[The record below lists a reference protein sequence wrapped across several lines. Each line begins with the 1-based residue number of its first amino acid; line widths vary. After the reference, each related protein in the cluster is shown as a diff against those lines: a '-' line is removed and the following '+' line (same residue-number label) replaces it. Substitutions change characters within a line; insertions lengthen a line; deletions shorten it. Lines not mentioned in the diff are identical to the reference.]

1 MIPILIVSGFLG
13 AGKTSLVRWLLAEAK
28 RNAKRVAVISNEF
41 GAIGIDQA
49 LLGAAGPA
57 VAQLDGG
64 CVCCRLSDELV
75 GTLEMLRRSVNPDQI
90 MLQRAV
96 RDACWDVVMLA
107 YNMMIPARI
116 RAAALDRIPNP
127 GDLLPS
133 LKASAPD
140 VPPEFWD
147 EFMKE
152 VDPNELVNLTV
163 PIYMRHFTEHEIQ
176 EMIRF
181 YRTPTGQK
189 LVQKQPQVMQE
200 SMQAGQ
206 LWAQGLAQRVLERS
220 MQSR

>member
-1 MIPILIVSGFLG
+1 MNRFFALLMLGCLSLPVSTTFAAPATAPATTPATSKSILELMTLTGTGNLG
-13 AGKTSLVRWLLAEAK
+13 V
-28 RNAKRVAVISNEF
+28 
-41 GAIGIDQA
+41 QA
-49 LLGAAGPA
+49 LH
-57 VAQLDGG
+57 
-64 CVCCRLSDELV
+64 S
-75 GTLEMLRRSVNPDQI
+75 
-90 MLQRAV
+90 
-96 RDACWDVVMLA
+96 
-107 YNMMIPARI
+107 
-116 RAAALDRIPNP
+116 
-127 GDLLPS
+127 LLPS

-147 EFMKE
+147 DFMKE

-163 PIYMRHFTEHEIQ
+163 PIYMRHFTENEIQ

-181 YRTPTGQK
+181 YKTPTGQK